1 MEQNR
6 KTRRAVLATSAVSA
20 MALVVSV
27 GLPANADNGTDTSA
41 LREAVSSAAII
52 DHLEQLQLI
61 ADQNDGNRAA
71 GTSGYEASA
80 VYIEE
85 QLAAAGY
92 TTSRQA
98 FFYDQFVVTSSAV
111 ARITPSPR
119 TYVDFDEYYVMT
131 NSGAGDV
138 TAAVTAVD
146 LNLAGDRASTSGCE
160 ASDFVGFPA
169 GDIALIQRG
178 TCAFADKVVNATAA
192 GASAVI
198 VFNQG
203 NADDRLGVVFGT
215 LGDVQLGIP
224 AIGTSFAIGEELAG
238 LAGVTMRVAVD
249 AALETIDTFN
259 VLADSAGRT
268 DRTVVVGAH
277 IDSVAEGAGI
287 NDNGSGAAAILETAI
302 QLAESG
308 NAPTNRVRFAF
319 WGGEEDGLIG
329 SEYYVSQLSKKDI
342 QDHAVNLNFD
352 MVGSPNYI
360 RSVYDGDGSAFGATG
375 PNGSSLVEKVFLD
388 YFASQGLTTVPS
400 EFDGRSDYFAFIN
413 NGIPAG
419 GLFTGAEGVKTAEE
433 AALFGGTAGAA
444 YDPCYHAACDD
455 INNIN
460 PVVLEQMADAI
471 AHSTLTFAETTSAI
485 NGTGKGKGSGSI
497 DMEFKADRN
506 IK

>member
-1 MEQNR
+1 LEQNR

-20 MALVVSV
+20 LALVVSV
-27 GLPANADNGTDTSA
+27 GLPANADNGTDTSS
-41 LREAVSSAAII
+41 LRDAVSAAAII

-80 VYIEE
+80 VYVEQ

-92 TTSRQA
+92 TTSRQE
-98 FFYDQFVVTSSAV
+98 FSYEQFVVTSSAFE
-111 ARITPSPR
+111 RIAPSPR
-119 TYVDFDEYYVMT
+119 TYVDFAEYYVMT

-146 LNLAGDRASTSGCE
+146 INLLGDRASSSGCE
-160 ASDFVGFPA
+160 ASDFAGFPA
-169 GDIALIQRG
+169 GNIALIQRG
-178 TCAFADKVVNATAA
+178 TCAFADKVVNAEAA

-203 NADDRLGVVFGT
+203 NAEDRLDVVIGT

-224 AIGTSFAIGEELAG
+224 AVGTSFAIGEELAG
-238 LAGVTMRVAVD
+238 LAGLTMRVGVD

-259 VLADSAGRT
+259 LLADTGGRT

-277 IDSVAEGAGI
+277 MDSVAEGAGI
-287 NDNGSGAAAILETAI
+287 NDNGSGIAAILETAI
-302 QLAESG
+302 QLAATGDE
-308 NAPTNRVRFAF
+308 PTNRVRFAF
-319 WGGEEDGLIG
+319 WGGEEDGLVG
-329 SEYYVSQLSKKDI
+329 SEHYVAQLSKKDT

-352 MVGSPNYI
+352 MVASPNYI

-388 YFASQGLTTVPS
+388 YFASQGLSTVPS
-400 EFDGRSDYFAFIN
+400 EFDGRSDYFGFIS

-433 AALFGGTAGAA
+433 AELFGGTAGAA
-444 YDPCYHAACDD
+444 YDACYHSACDD
-455 INNIN
+455 ITNIN
-460 PVVLEQMADAI
+460 AEVLEQMADAI
-471 AHSTLTFAETTSAI
+471 THSTLTFAETTSAI